1 MNNVVLGCSKGL
13 HRHRRGRY
21 TLGQTGHG
29 LLRQCFGVAAV
40 ARQLFPPYEKRE
52 RSKSKG
58 SSPSRH
64 LHHNAVTLSPRGR
77 HRRKERRWFT
87 LGQLGWSLAH
97 AGDHLAVGGATHLH
111 VLCGVHRERCAKSM
125 DEAVM

>member
-13 HRHRRGRY
+13 HRDRRGRY

-29 LLRQCFGVAAV
+29 LLSRCLDVAAL

-52 RSKSKG
+52 RTESKG
-58 SSPSRH
+58 PSPLSS
-64 LHHNAVTLSPRGR
+64 LHHNAVTFSPRDSH
-77 HRRKERRWFT
+77 HREERRWFT

-125 DEAVM
+125 NEAVM